1 MFLLFLAVLR
11 SEKNLPDELDM
22 FFRLSKDKDTMKLF
36 LDSFVSCVVG
46 RMDWRKE
53 TRQKIVSNVA
63 TPTDEAFALLVLEN
77 IWDAWKHVD
86 PQEYIMARSKRRKE
100 DDDDDVE
107 GASETN
113 NADGTMKKGKR
124 RKEIPGRYTKE
135 HRNAKRF
142 RGWGEDGHARFNQL
156 VKLVR
161 NDRKVRG
168 SFEEE
173 YLEKKKKK
181 LKGNS
186 SVELAVGDQ
195 EVLELEDDWDDIM
208 KEVV

>member
-1 MFLLFLAVLR
+1 LLLAVLR
-11 SEKNLPDELDM
+11 SEKKLPGELDG
-22 FFRLSKDKDTMKLF
+22 FFHLSKDRDTMKLF

-46 RMDWRKE
+46 RMRWRKE
-53 TRQKIVSNVA
+53 TPKKIISKVA
-63 TPTDEAFALLVLEN
+63 TATDEAFALLVLEN
-77 IWDAWKHVD
+77 IWDAWKQVD
-86 PQEYIMARSKRRKE
+86 PQEYVMARSKRRKDDE
-100 DDDDDVE
+100 EEDDDDVE
-107 GASETN
+107 GESATN
-113 NADGTMKKGKR
+113 NDGTTKKGKR

-173 YLEKKKKK
+173 YLDKKKKE
-181 LKGNS
+181 
-186 SVELAVGDQ
+186 VEG
-195 EVLELEDDWDDIM
+195 
-208 KEVV
+208 